1 MWKKNIPYWEKKR
14 GKKMEETSPCSRR
27 GTWSLPLITWTKQSL
42 LEENGVQKQKT
53 SLATIISN
61 TSNVVKEWL
70 NRASIKVFELPSQC
84 PDLNP
89 HQDRAGCAEER
100 SPCQEAS
107 KCNQIYQVCQEKWLK
122 IQPECYTSIKVKT
135 QCTQYMGGRTGE
147 QKASFI

>member
-1 MWKKNIPYWEKKR
+1 MKSAIDHMNKAKPSR
-14 GKKMEETSPCSRR
+14 GKRCSETKNEFGRHY
-27 GTWSLPLITWTKQSL
+27 LKH
-42 LEENGVQKQKT
+42 
-53 SLATIISN
+53 

-147 QKASFI
+147 QKRALFKQI